1 MKPVD
6 IKSLVNYVS
15 LKILGGSDYL
25 LDALEE
31 YLVDGEGPAI
41 VAHKYNISKHQL
53 RGYAQRIIE
62 KSGSEI
68 RAKKV
73 IPILKY
79 ISKGVEPIITRND
92 SGAYTCKICNTVVAR
107 EDTEEHVR
115 KYHKDQLTLAVK
127 SMMEK
132 LEEYKA
138 KKEKAVA
145 VATT

>member
-15 LKILGGSDYL
+15 LKILGGGDYL

-31 YLVDGEGPAI
+31 YLVNGEGPAI

-62 KSGSEI
+62 KSGNEM
-68 RAKKV
+68 RAKKI
-73 IPILKY
+73 IPILQYLAKD
-79 ISKGVEPIITRND
+79 IKPIVVRND
-92 SGAYTCKICNTVVAR
+92 NGVYTCKVCNTMVAR

-115 KYHKDQLTLAVK
+115 KYHKDQLSLAIK
-127 SMMEK
+127 KMMER
-132 LEEYKA
+132 LEEYRA
-138 KKEKAVA
+138 NKEKAVLVTA
-145 VATT
+145 S

>member
-15 LKILGGSDYL
+15 LKILGGGDYL

-31 YLVDGEGPAI
+31 YLVEGEGPAI

-73 IPILKY
+73 IPILQY
-79 ISKGVEPIITRND
+79 LAEGIEPIVERNEN
-92 SGAYTCKICNTVVAR
+92 GVYTCELCNTVVAR

-115 KYHKDQLTLAVK
+115 KYHKDQLSLAVK
-127 SMMEK
+127 KMMER

-138 KKEKAVA
+138 SREKAVVVTA
-145 VATT
+145 S